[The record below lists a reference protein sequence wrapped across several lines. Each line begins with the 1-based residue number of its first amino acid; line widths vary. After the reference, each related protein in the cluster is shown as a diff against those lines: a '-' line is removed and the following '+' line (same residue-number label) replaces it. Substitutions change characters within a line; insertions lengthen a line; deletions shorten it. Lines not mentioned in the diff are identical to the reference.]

1 MLVKGPLRVEKVSES
16 WRHMIAIIISK
27 NRERR
32 ATKKK
37 KKKNPKVTE
46 ILVKIPRNLPKIH
59 LYGRGDHLD
68 ITTWSTRKSD

>member
-1 MLVKGPLRVEKVSES
+1 MLVKGPLRVEEVSES

-37 KKKNPKVTE
+37 KKNPKVTGF
-46 ILVKIPRNLPKIH
+46 LVKIPRNLPKIH

-68 ITTWSTRKSD
+68 ITRWSTQKSD